1 MTLVANG
8 TSGSLRGVFGNFPV
22 TVAAKTGTAQ
32 KSGVIQPADEVEYI
46 RTHLRQL
53 DASLSWEDVETEMN
67 RILAEESDK
76 YRTQAAA
83 VDQAVKNLSGGKVNQ
98 TKINQWKS
106 EYDNFAWVVAM
117 APADD
122 SKIAVA
128 VLIFQGGTAGYAAP
142 VAREIIGDY
151 LKLYDDNESV
161 ELNINTV
168 VE

>member
-1 MTLVANG
+1 
-8 TSGSLRGVFGNFPV
+8 
-22 TVAAKTGTAQ
+22 
-32 KSGVIQPADEVEYI
+32 
-46 RTHLRQL
+46 
-53 DASLSWEDVETEMN
+53 
-67 RILAEESDK
+67 
-76 YRTQAAA
+76 
-83 VDQAVKNLSGGKVNQ
+83 
-98 TKINQWKS
+98 
-106 EYDNFAWVVAM
+106 M